1 MSKAEQILAALG
13 GDANVL
19 DLEPCITRLRVEVE
33 NPDLVD
39 EAGLK
44 ATGAFGIVRSGK
56 VVQVVVGPGGRHPGV
71 RHRGPALMTPPLTV
85 LAPVAGTVVAM
96 ADVPD
101 PVFAG
106 EIVGPG
112 LAIDPSR
119 GRRRRGRL
127 ADRRHGREAAPAR
140 LRHPVR
146 RPPRCAGAP
155 RPGHGAAR
163 RRGLHAPRPRGRRP
177 STAGDDIIS
186 WDPGQVEAG
195 GRSPICPVVA
205 LQGQPADVTPLA
217 EVGSTVDAGDP
228 LLEWR

>member
-1 MSKAEQILAALG
+1 
-13 GDANVL
+13 
-19 DLEPCITRLRVEVE
+19 
-33 NPDLVD
+33 
-39 EAGLK
+39 
-44 ATGAFGIVRSGK
+44 
-56 VVQVVVGPGGRHPGV
+56 
-71 RHRGPALMTPPLTV
+71 MTPPLTV

-119 GRRRRGRL
+119 DGVVVVVSPIAGTVAKLHPHAFVIQSDSRRGAL
-127 ADRRHGREAAPAR
+127 VHLGLDTVQLGGE
-140 LRHPVR
+140 
-146 RPPRCAGAP
+146 GFT
-155 RPGHGAAR
+155 
-163 RRGLHAPRPRGRRP
+163 LHAHEGD
-177 STAGDDIIS
+177 TVDAGDDIIS

-205 LQGQPADVTPLA
+205 LQGQPGDVSPLA
-217 EVGSTVDAGDP
+217 EVGSAVDAGDP